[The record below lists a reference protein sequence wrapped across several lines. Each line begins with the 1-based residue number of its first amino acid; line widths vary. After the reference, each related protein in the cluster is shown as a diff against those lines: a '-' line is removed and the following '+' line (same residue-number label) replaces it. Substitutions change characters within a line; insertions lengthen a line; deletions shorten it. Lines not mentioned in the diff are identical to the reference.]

1 MSPISVYR
9 KTSAGVE
16 EVQTCAA
23 GLHPQ
28 TRRVLILTDGIT
40 PLARISSYV
49 RGADIAP
56 LVDELLRLGFIEA
69 AGRTVTEP
77 KVEAPRLPKP
87 EEFPGPT
94 PKQMEAIREIVLYA
108 VHSMI
113 GFSATQLE
121 LRIIE
126 CDNAVEMRQIVG
138 EIRNIMDRQLG
149 TGVGDRFIEAVRSVS
164 QAAR

>member
-1 MSPISVYR
+1 
-9 KTSAGVE
+9 
-16 EVQTCAA
+16 
-23 GLHPQ
+23 
-28 TRRVLILTDGIT
+28 VLILTDGIT
-40 PLARISSYV
+40 PLSRISSYV
-49 RGADIAP
+49 RGADVAP

-69 AGRTVTEP
+69 TSSAVTAP
-77 KVEAPRLPKP
+77 SVEKAVARNT

-94 PKQMEAIREIVLYA
+94 PKQMEAIRELVLYA

-126 CDNAVEMRQIVG
+126 CDDAVQMRQIVG

-149 TGVGDRFIEAVRSVS
+149 TAVGDRFIEAVRTVS

>member
-1 MSPISVYR
+1 MQ
-9 KTSAGVE
+9 A
-16 EVQTCAA
+16 CAA

-40 PLARISSYV
+40 PLSRISSYV
-49 RGADIAP
+49 RGADVAP
-56 LVDELLRLGFIEA
+56 LVNELLRLGFIEA
-69 AGRTVTEP
+69 ISRVTAAPSVATEP
-77 KVEAPRLPKP
+77 APKP

-121 LRIIE
+121 LRILE
-126 CDNAVEMRQIVG
+126 CDDAVQMRQIVG

-149 TGVGDRFIEAVRSVS
+149 SAVGDRFIEAVRSVS

>member
-1 MSPISVYR
+1 MPLTLVYK
-9 KTSAGVE
+9 KTPAGVE

-28 TRRVLILTDGIT
+28 ARRVLILTDGIT
-40 PLARISSYV
+40 PIERIASYV
-49 RGADIAP
+49 RGSELAP
-56 LVDELLRLGFIEA
+56 LVAELVRGGLIEPS
-69 AGRTVTEP
+69 GRARTKKRIT
-77 KVEAPRLPKP
+77 P
-87 EEFPGPT
+87 EDSGSPPEFPGPT
-94 PKQMEAIREIVLYA
+94 PAQMDAIREVVLYA

-126 CDNAVEMRQIVG
+126 CDDAAEMRQIVG
-138 EIRNIMDRQLG
+138 EIRGIMDRQIG
-149 TGVGDRFIEAVRSVS
+149 GDVGERFIAAVRAVS